1 METRDST
8 ATPVLADERVTPGA
22 ATRGTRKH
30 NRSRTARV
38 SDFAALTAACVT
50 AVAQDVFMSRI
61 AAGAYV
67 VVLMVQFAAARRM
80 ATNTG
85 KTQEEVRKVVAALTV
100 VRTFVLAVACV
111 VLAVS
116 LVVPFSLRIV
126 GALAALSTLRSV
138 LARFKQR

>member
-1 METRDST
+1 
-8 ATPVLADERVTPGA
+8 
-22 ATRGTRKH
+22 
-30 NRSRTARV
+30 
-38 SDFAALTAACVT
+38 
-50 AVAQDVFMSRI
+50 MSRI